1 MHLYFTFFPRPC
13 SAFNRSI
20 YLIPIAIH
28 TFIAIPS
35 LYLVSCTC
43 FSQPLPPFSQ
53 YVCALGVGNSLSAR
67 HSLIIQRSA
76 GIHRLLRGSPRLQW
90 STGCY
95 LSIHPSLHF
104 HSLCFFTC
112 INSHK
117 PWGEKYASH
126 LSNVISK
133 SAHANLWIWSRGGWL
148 VALPM
153 KETEWGHA
161 GAGSSFSCIIN
172 STHCSS
178 TAGRGGVTG

>member
-1 MHLYFTFFPRPC
+1 MHLYFTFFPHPC